1 MRMERAWLAVKIGLI
16 ITGLFPP
23 IRRALHAST
32 LPSEKLMSTPWHV
45 LGAGS
50 LGTLWA
56 TRLARAGLAVRLI
69 VRDAERLR
77 SYNAA
82 GGLTL
87 VEHGEANTYAVPAQ
101 TTDDPEPIRRLLV
114 ACKAYDAENAVAG
127 LASRLTADAELIL
140 LQNGIGSQEAVANRV
155 PQARCISASSTEG
168 AFRDGDWRV
177 VFAGH
182 GYTWL
187 GDVAHAVAPIWLDD
201 LDAAKIPHAWST
213 DILTRLWRKLA
224 LNCAINPLTVLHDCR
239 NGGLQAHHCEVAILC
254 AELTELLQ
262 RCGQPAA
269 ADNLQQEVER
279 VILATAANY
288 SSMYQD
294 VASRRR
300 TEISYLLGHACKVAT
315 LHQLHLP
322 HLNQLQVRLVAHL
335 RSLGLPSD

>member
-1 MRMERAWLAVKIGLI
+1 
-16 ITGLFPP
+16 
-23 IRRALHAST
+23 
-32 LPSEKLMSTPWHV
+32 MSMTWHV

-56 TRLARAGLAVRLI
+56 TRLARAGVPVRLI
-69 VRDAERLR
+69 VRDEQRLQAYR
-77 SYNAA
+77 AA

-87 VEHGEANTYAVPAQ
+87 VEHGEAKLYEIPGETS
-101 TTDDPEPIRRLLV
+101 DSDEPINRLLV
-114 ACKAYDAENAVAG
+114 ACKAYDAVQAVAR
-127 LASRLTADAELIL
+127 LAPRLAPGAELIL
-140 LQNGIGSQEAVANRV
+140 LQNGLGSQDAVAAQV

-187 GDVAHAVAPIWLDD
+187 GDAGHPVAPIWLED
-201 LDAAKIPHAWST
+201 LTAAGIPHEWTT

-239 NGGLQAHHCEVAILC
+239 NGGLQQHHCEVATLC
-254 AELTELLQ
+254 AELTELLE

-269 ADNLQQEVER
+269 AEHLQQEVER
-279 VILATAANY
+279 VIQATAANY

-294 VASRRR
+294 VANQRR
-300 TEISYLLGHACKVAT
+300 TEISYLLGHVCRVAAR
-315 LHQLHLP
+315 HQLNLP
-322 HLNQLQVRLVAHL
+322 HLNQLEARLTAHL
-335 RSLGLPSD
+335 HSLGLPSD

>member
-1 MRMERAWLAVKIGLI
+1 
-16 ITGLFPP
+16 
-23 IRRALHAST
+23 
-32 LPSEKLMSTPWHV
+32 MSTPWHI

-56 TRLARAGLAVRLI
+56 TRLARAGLPVRLI
-69 VRDAERLR
+69 LRDIDRLHD
-77 SYNAA
+77 YATA

-87 VEHGEANTYAVPAQ
+87 VEQGIASTYVIPGETP
-101 TTDDPEPIRRLLV
+101 DSPEPIRRLLV
-114 ACKAYDAENAVAG
+114 ACKAYDAENAVAAVAHR
-127 LASRLTADAELIL
+127 LAPDAELIL
-140 LQNGIGSQEAVANRV
+140 LQNGLGSQEAVAALV
-155 PQARCISASSTEG
+155 PQVRCISASSTEG

-187 GDVAHAVAPIWLDD
+187 GDAGHPVAPIWLDD
-201 LDAAKIPHAWST
+201 LEAAKIPHEWSA

-239 NGGLQAHHCEVAILC
+239 NGGLQQHHCEVATLC
-254 AELTELLQ
+254 AELTELLE

-279 VILATAANY
+279 VINATAANF

-294 VASRRR
+294 VANRRR
-300 TEISYLLGHACKVAT
+300 TEISYLLGHACRVAQR
-315 LHQLHLP
+315 HQIGLP
-322 HLNQLQVRLVAHL
+322 HLQQLQQRLTAHL
-335 RSLGLPSD
+335 HSLGLPVD

>member
-1 MRMERAWLAVKIGLI
+1 
-16 ITGLFPP
+16 
-23 IRRALHAST
+23 
-32 LPSEKLMSTPWHV
+32 MSTPWHI

-56 TRLARAGLAVRLI
+56 TRLARAGLPVRLI
-69 VRDAERLR
+69 LRDIDRLHD
-77 SYNAA
+77 YATA

-87 VEHGEANTYAVPAQ
+87 VEQGVASSYAIPGETP
-101 TTDDPEPIRRLLV
+101 DSPGPIRRLLV
-114 ACKAYDAENAVAG
+114 ACKAYDAESAVAG
-127 LASRLTADAELIL
+127 VAHRLAPDAELIL
-140 LQNGIGSQEAVANRV
+140 LQNGLGSQEAVAAQV

-187 GDVAHAVAPIWLDD
+187 GDAGHPVAPFWLDD
-201 LDAAKIPHAWST
+201 LEAAKIPHEWSA

-239 NGGLQAHHCEVAILC
+239 NGGLQEHHCEVATLC
-254 AELTELLQ
+254 AELTELLE

-279 VILATAANY
+279 VIQATAANF

-294 VASRRR
+294 VASKRR
-300 TEISYLLGHACKVAT
+300 TEIGYLLGHACKVAQR
-315 LHQLHLP
+315 HQLNLP
-322 HLNQLQVRLVAHL
+322 HLQQLQQRLTTHL
-335 RSLGLPSD
+335 HSLGLPVD

>member
-1 MRMERAWLAVKIGLI
+1 
-16 ITGLFPP
+16 
-23 IRRALHAST
+23 
-32 LPSEKLMSTPWHV
+32 MSTPWHV

-56 TRLARAGLAVRLI
+56 TRLARAGLPVRLI
-69 VRDAERLR
+69 LRDIDRLHD
-77 SYNAA
+77 YATA

-87 VEHGEANTYAVPAQ
+87 VEQGVTSRYAIPGETP
-101 TTDDPEPIRRLLV
+101 DSPGPIRRLLV
-114 ACKAYDAENAVAG
+114 ACKAYDAEAAVAG
-127 LASRLTADAELIL
+127 LAHRLAPDAELIL
-140 LQNGIGSQEAVANRV
+140 LQNGLGSQEAVAARV

-187 GDVAHAVAPIWLDD
+187 GDASHPVAPIWLDD
-201 LDAAKIPHAWST
+201 LEAAKIPHEWSA

-239 NGGLQAHHCEVAILC
+239 NGGLQQHHCEVATLC
-254 AELTELLQ
+254 GELTELLE

-279 VILATAANY
+279 VIQATAANF

-294 VASRRR
+294 VANKRR
-300 TEISYLLGHACKVAT
+300 TEISYLLGHACKVAER
-315 LHQLHLP
+315 HQLNLP
-322 HLNQLQVRLVAHL
+322 HLKQLQQRLIAHL
-335 RSLGLPSD
+335 NSLGLPVD